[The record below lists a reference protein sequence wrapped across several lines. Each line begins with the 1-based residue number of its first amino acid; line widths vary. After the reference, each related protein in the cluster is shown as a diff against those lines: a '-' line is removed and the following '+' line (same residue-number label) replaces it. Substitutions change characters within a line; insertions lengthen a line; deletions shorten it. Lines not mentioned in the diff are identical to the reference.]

1 MNGPTVGTRAKCL
14 PWGVI
19 GALGLVVAVEGY
31 LARHNKDFTLTEGL
45 NWGYAIKAAATEAR
59 GCEIL
64 AMGSSASKF
73 GVISRVIERE
83 TGKRT
88 FNLATCS
95 GDMATNYFVFR
106 RAVEAGARPK
116 AVLLDCYM
124 SQKTA
129 THRDVRFRGIRSW
142 AEILDLRDALD
153 LAWTSRDPDFLT
165 TVLVSQL
172 LPSCKARYEVR
183 NRIMAALRAQPDMTP
198 QVGRYVRR
206 NWKANL
212 GTQVM
217 QRSAEF
223 EAKHPGERLK
233 SAPRPPTPEQVAKSD
248 PLDAYSRR
256 FLALAAAHGIRV
268 FYLLPPVSPGLQ
280 ESRIQS
286 GQDTNDTII
295 ARKLQAL
302 EPRLVLV
309 EGRQTGYPT
318 ETYFD
323 PVHLNEEGARRFS
336 ADVAAVLNRYLAGPT
351 PTNLCV
357 NLPPY
362 REGGGRPDY
371 RLETMA
377 QSMWLLGDSTRR

>member
-1 MNGPTVGTRAKCL
+1 MNGPTVGTRAKDL

-19 GALGLVVAVEGY
+19 GALGLVLIVEGY
-31 LARHNKDFTLTEGL
+31 LTRHNKDFTLTEGL

-59 GCEIL
+59 DAEIL
-64 AMGSSASKF
+64 AMGSSSSKF
-73 GVISRVIERE
+73 GIISRVIERE
-83 TGKRT
+83 TGLRT

-106 RAVEAGARPK
+106 RAIEAGARPK

-153 LAWTSRDPDFLT
+153 LAWTSRDPDFLA
-165 TVLVSQL
+165 TVLLSQL
-172 LPSCKARYEVR
+172 FPSYKARYEVR
-183 NRIMAALRAQPDMTP
+183 NRIMAHLRGQTDMTP

-206 NWKANL
+206 NWKANR

-217 QRSAEF
+217 ERSAEF

-233 SAPRPPTPEQVAKSD
+233 SPPKPPTPEQVARSE

-268 FYLLPPVSPGLQ
+268 FFLLSPVSPGLQ
-280 ESRIQS
+280 EARIQS

-295 ARKLQAL
+295 AHKLQAL
-302 EPRLVLV
+302 DPRLILV

-323 PVHLNEEGARRFS
+323 PVHLNEQGARRLS
-336 ADVAAVLNRYLAGPT
+336 LDVAAVLKRHLTGPA
-351 PTNLCV
+351 PRNLCI

-362 REGGGRPDY
+362 REGDRRSDD
-371 RLETMA
+371 RLETLA
-377 QSMWLLGDSTRR
+377 QSMSLLSDSARR